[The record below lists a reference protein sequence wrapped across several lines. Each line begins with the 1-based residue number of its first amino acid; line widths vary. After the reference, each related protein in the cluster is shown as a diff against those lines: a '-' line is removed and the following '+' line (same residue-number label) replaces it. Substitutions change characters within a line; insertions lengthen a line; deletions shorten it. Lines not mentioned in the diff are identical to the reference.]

1 MSFEGRVMGLQ
12 VLVAGAGPVGL
23 TMASELARFGIS
35 VRVIDKAA
43 QRTDK
48 SKALVVWPRTLELLQ
63 QLAPVDDFIA
73 AGQKVVTANMWS
85 GGASIA
91 HIHLDVVETPYPYA
105 LMVPQCETER
115 VLEERLGSLGLA
127 VERQV
132 ELVRFEE
139 NGEKVVSVL
148 RHADGREETVESDW
162 LAGCDGA
169 HSTTRHGLGMEF
181 EGDTIQNDF
190 VLADIHVS
198 GRRTGPLELDIHL
211 HRDGVLVFFPITPNR
226 YRVIA
231 DLGEAKGTR
240 PADPT
245 LEQIQAIIDRRGPGG
260 ITVSDPIWLS
270 AFRIN
275 ERKVH
280 DYRKGRV
287 FLAGDAAHV
296 HSPAGGQGMNTGM
309 QDAFNLA
316 WKLALVCRGACRPD
330 LLDSYSSERSAIG
343 DQVLADA
350 GRLTAIATLRNPLL
364 QTVRN
369 TVGHMLLGLRPLRE
383 AMAEKLTEVSI
394 GYAGSPLNGPDAGGL
409 GGPGPGERILPTADG
424 NLWTLGDAPRF
435 VLFADA
441 GAEAARLCQ
450 QFPDLLEPVARPTL
464 EQGGIWLA
472 RPDGYVAAATR
483 EGNIA
488 VLTDYLGALR
498 SDGKGVP
505 G

>member
-1 MSFEGRVMGLQ
+1 MAMALQ

-23 TMASELARFGIS
+23 TMASELARFGVS
-35 VRVIDKAA
+35 VRVVDKAA

-48 SKALVVWPRTLELLQ
+48 SKALVLWPRTLELLQ
-63 QLAPVDDFIA
+63 QLAPVDDFLA
-73 AGQKVVTANMWS
+73 CGQKVVTSNMWS
-85 GGASIA
+85 GGAAIA
-91 HIHLDVVETPYPYA
+91 HIRLNVVETPYPYA
-105 LMVPQCETER
+105 LMVPQSETER
-115 VLEERLGSLGLA
+115 VLEERLESLGLA

-132 ELVRFEE
+132 ELIGFEE
-139 NGEKVVSVL
+139 TGEKVVSVL
-148 RHADGREETVESDW
+148 RHADGREKTVESDW

-169 HSTTRHGLGMEF
+169 HSTARHGLGLEF
-181 EGDTIQNDF
+181 EGNTIQNDF

-198 GRRTGPLELDIHL
+198 GMRAGPPELDIHL
-211 HRDGVLVFFPITPNR
+211 HREGVLVFFPITTNR

-231 DLGEAKGTR
+231 DLGEAKGPR
-240 PADPT
+240 PVDPT
-245 LEQIQAIIDRRGPGG
+245 LQQIQAIIDRRGPGG

-275 ERKVH
+275 ERKVR

-316 WKLALVCRGACRPD
+316 WKLALVCRDICRPD
-330 LLDSYSSERSAIG
+330 AVLDSYSSERSAIG

-350 GRLTAIATLRNPLL
+350 GRLTAIATLRNPIL

-394 GYAGSPLNGPDAGGL
+394 GYPGSPLNGPDAGGH
-409 GGPGPGERILPTADG
+409 GGPGPGERIVPTADG
-424 NLWTLGDAPRF
+424 ARWTVGHAPRF
-435 VLFADA
+435 VLFAEAGEDA
-441 GAEAARLCQ
+441 NRLCQ
-450 QFPDLLEPVARPTL
+450 EFPDLLDPVVRPTL
-464 EQGGIWLA
+464 RDGGLWLA

-483 EGNIA
+483 EGNVA
-488 VLTDYLGALR
+488 VLADYLRALR
-498 SDGKGVP
+498 PDAR
-505 G
+505 

>member
-1 MSFEGRVMGLQ
+1 MALQ

-23 TMASELARFGIS
+23 TMASELARFGVS
-35 VRVIDKAA
+35 VRVVDKAS

-48 SKALVVWPRTLELLQ
+48 SKALVLWPRTLELLQ
-63 QLAPVDDFIA
+63 ELAPVDDFIA

-91 HIHLDVVETPYPYA
+91 HIHLDVVKSPYPYA
-105 LMVPQCETER
+105 LMVPQSETER
-115 VLEERLGSLGLA
+115 VLEERLGSLRLA

-139 NGEKVVSVL
+139 RGEKVASVL

-162 LAGCDGA
+162 LVGCDGA
-169 HSTTRHGLGMEF
+169 HSAVRHGLGMEF

-198 GRRTGPLELDIHL
+198 GMRADPPELNIYL
-211 HRDGVLVFFPITPNR
+211 HREGVLVFFPITSTR

-231 DLGEAKGTR
+231 DLGEAKGER

-245 LEQIQAIIDRRGPGG
+245 LPHIQAIIDQRGPGS
-260 ITVSDPIWLS
+260 IAVSDPIWLS

-275 ERKVH
+275 ERKVR
-280 DYRKGRV
+280 DYRRGRV

-316 WKLALVCRGACRPD
+316 WKLALACRNICGPD
-330 LLDSYSSERSAIG
+330 VLDSYSSERSLIG
-343 DQVLADA
+343 DRVLADA
-350 GRLTAIATLRNPLL
+350 GRLTAIATIRNPIL

-369 TVGHMLLGLRPLRE
+369 TMGHMLLGLAPLRE
-383 AMAEKLTEVSI
+383 AMAGKLTEVSI
-394 GYAGSPLNGPDAGGL
+394 GYPGSPLNGQDAGGL
-409 GGPGPGERILPTADG
+409 DGPAPGDRIAPTADG
-424 NLWTLGDAPRF
+424 TRWTVGDAPRF
-435 VLFADA
+435 MLFAEA
-441 GAEAARLCQ
+441 GDDTERLCLE
-450 QFPDLLEPVARPTL
+450 FPDLLDRKVRPAL
-464 EQGGIWLA
+464 HDGGLWLA
-472 RPDGYVAAATR
+472 RPDGYTAAATR
-483 EGNIA
+483 AGNIA
-488 VLTDYLGALR
+488 VLADYLRALR
-498 SDGKGVP
+498 PRSESVSS
-505 G
+505 